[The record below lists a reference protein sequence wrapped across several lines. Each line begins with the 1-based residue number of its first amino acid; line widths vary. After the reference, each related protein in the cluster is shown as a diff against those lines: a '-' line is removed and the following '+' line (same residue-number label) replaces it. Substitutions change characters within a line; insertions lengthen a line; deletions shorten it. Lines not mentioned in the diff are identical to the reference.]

1 MQDNQIIQIKEKLKK
16 LGIKTEKSP
25 ELGDIKNKEH
35 FSVTGTDKENKSV
48 LFKCSANKE
57 NEILKNLENE
67 IYILKKINEF
77 ETSNKLI
84 LPKLIKSRVSKKF
97 VWHIREFIEGNNFGT
112 WQEGI
117 KKEIG
122 EDLSCAKK
130 LALGIYYL
138 QIKMQPTIDEKKLK
152 ARKLE
157 SIIKDGKILAENL
170 FKDAIITEKD
180 KDRALKILET
190 QDIQE
195 ALVFCHGNIVPE
207 NILCNNNSIGLIN
220 WKDSK
225 ISNPAMDLASVW
237 VFSSLYPNWQKQFI
251 DSYIELSSN
260 QQIVEKY
267 LKIEKIYRI
276 LNTINRFK
284 NESQIKTIKGAKKI
298 FFEKIKKALVE
309 TL

>member
-35 FSVTGTDKENKSV
+35 FSVTGTDKENKRV

-138 QIKMQPTIDEKKLK
+138 QIKMQTTADEKKISQ
-152 ARKLE
+152 RKFDAV
-157 SIIKDGKILAENL
+157 IKNGKSMAENL
-170 FKDAIITEKD
+170 FKDSVISEKEKENAIKH
-180 KDRALKILET
+180 LSVSGP
-190 QDIQE
+190 QE
-195 ALVFCHGNIVPE
+195 SFVFCHGNIVPE

-225 ISNPAMDLASVW
+225 ISNPAMDLANVW
-237 VFSSLYPNWQKQFI
+237 VFSILYPDWQKQFI
-251 DSYIELSSN
+251 DSYMELSSN
-260 QQIVEKY
+260 QQIVEQY
-267 LKIEKIYRI
+267 LKIEKTYKI
-276 LNTINRFK
+276 LHTINRFK
-284 NESQIKTIKGAKKI
+284 IESQIKTIKGAKKI